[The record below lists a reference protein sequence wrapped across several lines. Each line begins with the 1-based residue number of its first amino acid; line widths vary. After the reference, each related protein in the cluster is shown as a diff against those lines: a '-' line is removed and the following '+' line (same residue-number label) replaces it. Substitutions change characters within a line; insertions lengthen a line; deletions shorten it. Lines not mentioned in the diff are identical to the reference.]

1 MEERVAEAEWMM
13 DGAVTT
19 RRRRLTKEESSE
31 GKRPSPAAPISE
43 FFRNVLNGKKSSKNV
58 TDEFI

>member
-19 RRRRLTKEESSE
+19 RRRSTKEDPSSE
-31 GKRPSPAAPISE
+31 GKRPPLFRY
-43 FFRNVLNGKKSSKNV
+43 FFKNVLNTKK
-58 TDEFI
+58 E